1 LIERLELLGRDV
13 SDTNFALVSRRFG
26 EIDVCLLIVFH
37 LKSATCSFVNRAI
50 LTIAAHENGP
60 MIPLVGVQGIA
71 VVADFDV
78 VGAHFEDGM
87 DKVAIS

>member
-1 LIERLELLGRDV
+1 
-13 SDTNFALVSRRFG
+13 
-26 EIDVCLLIVFH
+26 
-37 LKSATCSFVNRAI
+37 
-50 LTIAAHENGP
+50 